1 MKSWLQDNDIEIY
14 STYTEGK
21 SVVDIS
27 TKKVFVIKMFMLLVI
42 LTVKTLLEL
51 FTKGITKKTK
61 TKRILEFKKY

>member
-21 SVVDIS
+21 SVVNIS

-51 FTKGITKKTK
+51 FTKGITKKKK

>member
-21 SVVDIS
+21 SVVNIS

-51 FTKGITKKTK
+51 FTKEITKKK
-61 TKRILEFKKY
+61 NEKNFRI

>member
-1 MKSWLQDNDIEIY
+1 MKSWWQDNDIEIY

-51 FTKGITKKTK
+51 FTKVITKKKK

>member
-27 TKKVFVIKMFMLLVI
+27 TKEVFVIKMFMLLVI

-51 FTKGITKKTK
+51 FTKVIKKKKK

>member
-1 MKSWLQDNDIEIY
+1 MKSWWQDNDIEIY

-51 FTKGITKKTK
+51 FTKGIKKK
-61 TKRILEFKKY
+61 KNEKNFRI